1 MATQADITHLA
12 KAPKKHGACDECRL
26 RKVKCSGDQG
36 GCTRCRDEGLA
47 CHYSDK
53 KTMGRPRKRRRDGHP
68 IQDEG
73 DVDGM
78 DDGQHAADQPDGG
91 FYPDPSHAN
100 SFSTSTAPSLS
111 TASQEVPYTSAP
123 DVPRAINPALDSTTD
138 WSAVQHADLPP
149 YEFDGGP
156 IGLGTAS
163 NGLSNDPNH
172 VGVPRQYA
180 GNPPDVSN
188 AAAQGL
194 SCTCLTQLH
203 YMLQSFQAMPPS
215 SFPSSRDPLTRAT
228 RLGRA
233 INRCTLCPLDF
244 PTALQTSMLLITLLR
259 LTVHGYA
266 ALVRDIQAKA
276 AEGYKITYRVGELNL
291 SNGHLHTGTLDCPM
305 GFTIELDPEEWAAM
319 ARKVLKQDIYGSSQN
334 IDCFVGVLEEL
345 EQRHQ
350 TWQLLELPFSD
361 TSAAVRS
368 RHAHPQDLFLQ
379 LIQHSRAVVED
390 LEL

>member
-1 MATQADITHLA
+1 MADSTPIA

-26 RKVKCSGDQG
+26 RKVKCSGDQA
-36 GCTRCRDEGLA
+36 GCTRCRDEGFT

-73 DVDGM
+73 DVDGI
-78 DDGQHAADQPDGG
+78 DDGQPAVDQLEGG
-91 FYPDPSHAN
+91 CYPNPN
-100 SFSTSTAPSLS
+100 SFHTSAALSLS
-111 TASQEVPYTSAP
+111 TASQDIPYTSAP
-123 DVPRAINPALDSTTD
+123 DVPGAINPTLGSATD
-138 WSAVQHADLPP
+138 WDAVQHADLPP
-149 YEFDGGP
+149 YDFDGGP

-163 NGLSNDPNH
+163 NGQLNDMNH
-172 VGVPRQYA
+172 VGTSDQYA
-180 GNPPDVSN
+180 GNRPDISN
-188 AAAQGL
+188 AAAPGV

-203 YMLQSFQAMPPS
+203 YMLQSFQSMPPA
-215 SFPSSRDPLTRAT
+215 SFPSSRNPLTRAT
-228 RLGRA
+228 RLGRT

-244 PTALQTSMLLITLLR
+244 PTALQTSMLLVTLLR

-276 AEGYKITYRVGELNL
+276 AEGGKITYRVGELNL
-291 SNGHLHTGTLDCPM
+291 SNSHLHTGTLDCPM

-319 ARKVLKQDIYGSSQN
+319 ARKVLRQDLYGSSQN
-334 IDCFVGVLEEL
+334 IDCFVGVLEEM

-368 RHAHPQDLFLQ
+368 RHAHPQELFLQ
-379 LIQHSRAVVED
+379 LIQHCRAVVDE